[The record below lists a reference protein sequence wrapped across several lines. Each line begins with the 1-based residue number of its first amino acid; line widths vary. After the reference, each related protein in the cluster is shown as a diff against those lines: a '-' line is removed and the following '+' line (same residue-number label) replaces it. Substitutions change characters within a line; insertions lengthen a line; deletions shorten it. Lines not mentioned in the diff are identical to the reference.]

1 MKRQS
6 KKEIMLVANEDAQI
20 NLAAG
25 HKNASQESKTK
36 MIVPDYINQ
45 SSSKPENPCPCI
57 SIINPDNIE
66 EEQAGDADEQ
76 LHSKSVPLQE
86 INDHRG
92 IEINSNLISNMCD
105 NHMNG
110 MAKARIDFQDEYTV
124 KIENDAMSEVT
135 EVFDHITVF
144 NTNPVCIDAASNTL
158 LQVDQLNKSSSSN
171 PELIRIVDNYGKVNL
186 RKEKPK
192 KN

>member
-66 EEQAGDADEQ
+66 EEQAGDADEL
-76 LHSKSVPLQE
+76 LHSKSVTLQE
-86 INDHRG
+86 I
-92 IEINSNLISNMCD
+92 
-105 NHMNG
+105 NG
-110 MAKARIDFQDEYTV
+110 MAKAIID
-124 KIENDAMSEVT
+124 S
-135 EVFDHITVF
+135 
-144 NTNPVCIDAASNTL
+144 
-158 LQVDQLNKSSSSN
+158 
-171 PELIRIVDNYGKVNL
+171 
-186 RKEKPK
+186 RKDFFV
-192 KN
+192 